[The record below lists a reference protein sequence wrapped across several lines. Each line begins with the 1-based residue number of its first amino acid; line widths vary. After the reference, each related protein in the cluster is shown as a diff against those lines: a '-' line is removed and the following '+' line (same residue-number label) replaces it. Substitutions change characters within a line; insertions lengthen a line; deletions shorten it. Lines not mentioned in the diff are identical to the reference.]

1 MLPIVINK
9 TPINEVYYGE
19 NSGEKYEKI
28 TQIGHRIKPQ
38 QNITDNYIKTNSTP
52 DTPVILTISHKQKNG
67 YYEYDSKV
75 KTNKATNDKIFGKKR
90 R

>member
-1 MLPIVINK
+1 MKIYGWGRYPKINANLFYPK
-9 TPINEVYYGE
+9 NQSECI
-19 NSGEKYEKI
+19 
-28 TQIGHRIKPQ
+28 
-38 QNITDNYIKTNSTP
+38 NYIKTNSTP